1 MVIRITEA
9 RTPKTNYKTTRYC
22 VAYLDMLGGKKIICN
37 DDTSEHLNKI
47 NMIYGDAI
55 YEAKSIAKEADS
67 PIFVKIFSDNLLLA
81 IQTDDDKTRTENIEK
96 IISVVNNIVQEVS
109 AYYGYLMRG
118 AITEGDFFH
127 NDIIVYGKALVEAV
141 EMEEKYAI
149 YPRVIVKEEIAKLLP
164 QYFYPCADGWHILN
178 NYIFDINFCLEN
190 FKRTFLQQLKD
201 NKQDKKVLQKI
212 MWAIT
217 NFNNFNKYMWQ
228 TIHATRPIISE
239 KEIED
244 ALK

>member
-1 MVIRITEA
+1 MVIRTGEA
-9 RTPKTNYKTTRYC
+9 RFPKTNYKTTRYC
-22 VAYLDMLGGKKIICN
+22 VAYLDMSGGKKIICN

-55 YEAKSIAKEADS
+55 HEAKSITNDADS

-81 IQTDDDKTRTENIEK
+81 IQTNDDKSRKENIEK
-96 IISVVNNIVQEVS
+96 IIGVVNNIVQEVS

-149 YPRVIVKEEIAKLLP
+149 YPRVIVKKEIAKLLP
-164 QYFYPCADGWHILN
+164 QYFYPCGDGWHILN
-178 NYIFDINFCLEN
+178 NYIFNINFSCEN
-190 FKRTFLQQLKD
+190 FKQTFLQQLKN
-201 NKQDKKVLQKI
+201 NKENRKVVQKI

-217 NFNNFNKYMWQ
+217 DFNNINRYMRG
-228 TIHATRPIISE
+228 ICAIRPIITSA
-239 KEIED
+239 EIEK
-244 ALK
+244 AIK